1 MSRQISNESKKII
14 MSNIIPILLILPTI
28 RETQRNLRREAF
40 NMSVKKKSI
49 ICDPYQ
55 IVIRNLTT

>member
-28 RETQRNLRREAF
+28 RETQRNSRREAF
-40 NMSVKKKSI
+40 NMSVKKNLLF
-49 ICDPYQ
+49 
-55 IVIRNLTT
+55 VIHTK